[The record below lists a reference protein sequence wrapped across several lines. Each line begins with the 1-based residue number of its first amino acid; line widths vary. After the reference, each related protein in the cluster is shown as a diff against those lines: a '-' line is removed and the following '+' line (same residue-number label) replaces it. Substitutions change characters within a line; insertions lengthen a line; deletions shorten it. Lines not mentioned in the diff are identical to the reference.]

1 MEPTISGVGALDKSM
16 ALVEVVAAAD
26 APCTLA
32 DLVAGTGYAKATVH
46 RLAVARETLADID
59 HYETQMKASMKRL
72 RSAVAASSQVG
83 KFDEHTWGISVSA
96 ISVVPSPAGGQ
107 GRLEQRQI
115 TLPYR
120 SRSPNPN

>member
-1 MEPTISGVGALDKSM
+1 MELEPGGMAKEMTVTRANEILDRIEPASQM
-16 ALVEVVAAAD
+16 VE
-26 APCTLA
+26 L
-32 DLVAGTGYAKATVH
+32 
-46 RLAVARETLADID
+46 RLAVARETLADIV